1 MNTTLTKK
9 FVDEMKIYQQAQQQ
23 YKTDI
28 KKKVKRQVQVV
39 KPDATDEE
47 VDAVM
52 KSEGGRDALY
62 KQSILAGGVNDQIK
76 CVFFPSKFCVMWVCC
91 VFCLRPHM
99 QKLLTLLAQFLEFSN
114 KKERHMP
121 RLLESTRTY

>member
-76 CVFFPSKFCVMWVCC
+76 YVMHSLGSSVRMCVCLF
-91 VFCLRPHM
+91 VFLI
-99 QKLLTLLAQFLEFSN
+99 K
-114 KKERHMP
+114 
-121 RLLESTRTY
+121 

>member
-1 MNTTLTKK
+1 MKRDLPFKRNEVKQSKAIKNHRLNLLPLPPPKISPLTNVFFPPDRVRENMNTTLTRK

-47 VDAVM
+47 VESVM
-52 KSEGGRDALY
+52 QSEGGRDALY
-62 KQSILAGGVNDQIK
+62 KEKILAGGVNDQIK
-76 CVFFPSKFCVMWVCC
+76 
-91 VFCLRPHM
+91 
-99 QKLLTLLAQFLEFSN
+99 
-114 KKERHMP
+114 
-121 RLLESTRTY
+121 

>member
-9 FVDEMKIYQQAQQQ
+9 FVDEMKIYQQTQQQ

-39 KPDATDEE
+39 KPDATDDD
-47 VDAVM
+47 VDKVM
-52 KSEGGRDALY
+52 RSEGGKDALL

-76 CVFFPSKFCVMWVCC
+76 
-91 VFCLRPHM
+91 
-99 QKLLTLLAQFLEFSN
+99 
-114 KKERHMP
+114 
-121 RLLESTRTY
+121 